1 MTVREY
7 LVPSSLSEAIG
18 LLQRHGPDLL
28 VMAGGTVAMPL
39 VNEGIS
45 LPERVMSLK
54 RAGLDG
60 IAEADGSLRIGA
72 TTTLTR
78 LLEQDAVPLLAEAA
92 RHTASWTVRNMGTVG
107 GNLFT
112 PPPGGDIAVALLALD
127 ARVRLAGPGG
137 ERVIPLAD
145 LFTGFMTSALAAD
158 ELLTAIE
165 VPMTPRETAFLKF
178 GRKQANTPAVV
189 TVAVA
194 LTREQGVVREA
205 RIALGAAG
213 PYPIRATAA
222 EAALTGSPLDP
233 ATIDRAAEAAARE
246 SQPFTDAIASAWYR
260 RRMVGVFVRRALERI
275 AAPQQPAAAGGG
287 ASR

>member
-60 IAEADGSLRIGA
+60 IAAADGSLRIGA

-260 RRMVGVFVRRALERI
+260 RRMVGVFVRRTLERI